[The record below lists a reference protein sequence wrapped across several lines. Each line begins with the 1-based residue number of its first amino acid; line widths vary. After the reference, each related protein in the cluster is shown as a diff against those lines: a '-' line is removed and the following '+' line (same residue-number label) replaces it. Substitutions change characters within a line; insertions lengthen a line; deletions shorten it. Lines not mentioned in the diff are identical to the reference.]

1 MRVDVKGVVVRTAFK
16 RAFVCLFFCGA
27 GCLSPQTVAWTF
39 KNIGLRR
46 QREVVVGVVV
56 VAAAVVS

>member
-1 MRVDVKGVVVRTAFK
+1 M
-16 RAFVCLFFCGA
+16 
-27 GCLSPQTVAWTF
+27 SPQTVAWTF

-46 QREVVVGVVV
+46 QREVVVVVVGVVVGVV